1 MLVSL
6 LFAMDE
12 DNAIGLSNKL
22 PWHLPADLKWF
33 KQHTMGHHIIMGRN
47 TYESIGKLLP
57 GRKTVIISRNLHY
70 KIPGASTYPSL
81 DIALKEAKQ
90 AGETE
95 AFIIGG
101 AELFKSAIDIVDR
114 FYLTRI
120 HYKFEADTYL
130 PALNMDEWKIL
141 SEERHEADEKNKW
154 AYTFYVLDRKNAR
167 HPA

>member
-12 DNAIGLSNKL
+12 NNAIGLNNKL

-33 KQHTMGHHIIMGRN
+33 KEKTMGHHIIMGRN

-57 GRKTVIISRNLHY
+57 GRKTVVVSRRPDY
-70 KIPGASTYPSL
+70 VKGASTHPSL
-81 DIALKEAKQ
+81 ELALDDAKQ

-101 AELFKSAIDIVDR
+101 AELFKSAFPVADR

-120 HYKFEADTYL
+120 HGTFEADTYL
-130 PALNMDEWKIL
+130 PELDMDEWKVL
-141 SEERHEADEKNKW
+141 SEERYEPDEKNKW
-154 AYTFYVLDRKNAR
+154 AYTFYVLERIN
-167 HPA
+167 PAPRN

>member
-12 DNAIGLSNKL
+12 NNAIGLKNRL

-57 GRKTVIISRNLHY
+57 GRKTVVISRRPNY
-70 KIPGASTYPSL
+70 MIPGASTHPSL
-81 DIALKEAKQ
+81 ALALEEVKEA
-90 AGETE
+90 GEIE
-95 AFIIGG
+95 AFVIGG
-101 AELFKSAIDIVDR
+101 AELFKSAIPIADR

-120 HYKFEADTYL
+120 HDSFEADTYL
-130 PALNMDEWKIL
+130 PALNMDEWKTL
-141 SEERHEADEKNKW
+141 SEERHEPDEKNKW
-154 AYTFYVLDRKNAR
+154 AYTFYVMERV
-167 HPA
+167 

>member
-1 MLVSL
+1 MVVSL

-12 DNAIGLSNKL
+12 NNAIGVNNAL

-47 TYESIGKLLP
+47 TFESIGKLLP
-57 GRKTVIISRNLHY
+57 GRKTVVISRRPNY
-70 KIPGASTYPSL
+70 MIPGADVYPSL
-81 DIALKEAKQ
+81 ELAIEKAKE

-101 AELFKSAIDIVDR
+101 AELFKSAIPVADR

-120 HYKFEADTYL
+120 HGTFEADTYL
-130 PALNMDEWKIL
+130 PALNMEEWKVL
-141 SEERHEADEKNKW
+141 SEERNEADEKNKW
-154 AYTFYVLDRKNAR
+154 AYTFMVLERV
-167 HPA
+167 